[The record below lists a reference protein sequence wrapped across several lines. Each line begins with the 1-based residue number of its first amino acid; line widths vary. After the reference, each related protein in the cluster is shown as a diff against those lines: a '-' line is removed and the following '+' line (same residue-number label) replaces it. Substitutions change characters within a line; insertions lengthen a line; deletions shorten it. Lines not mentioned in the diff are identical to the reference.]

1 MRVHI
6 IVVIVLFL
14 FLSSLQYKTQQYLS
28 EEVESNLILQ
38 NTIDKQNEMID
49 QLTTFISNK

>member
-6 IVVIVLFL
+6 LVVIVLFL

-49 QLTTFISNK
+49 QLTNFIYNK